1 MTEPELGFAYL
12 PWSLNVS
19 VCNKSINDPR
29 VLHRLLPFVIFSQDP
44 RISQDIVKTGGNDAR
59 YSSRFL
65 NDLFQGKCLIY
76 FFKISH

>member
-29 VLHRLLPFVIFSQDP
+29 VLHRLLLFVIFP
-44 RISQDIVKTGGNDAR
+44 ARISQDIVKTGGNDAC
-59 YSSRFL
+59 YTSKFL
-65 NDLFQGKCLIY
+65 NDLFQSKCLIY

>member
-44 RISQDIVKTGGNDAR
+44 RISQDIVKTGGNDAC
-59 YSSRFL
+59 YTSRFL

>member
-1 MTEPELGFAYL
+1 MTELELGFAYL

-59 YSSRFL
+59 YTSRFL

>member
-44 RISQDIVKTGGNDAR
+44 RISQDIIKTGGNDAC
-59 YSSRFL
+59 YTSRFL